1 MKKVFK
7 DYTIPFVGLKIGK
20 HQFEYELDNS
30 FFELFD
36 YQEFNAANVKANLLL
51 TKKAN
56 MLELDFEVV
65 GKVNLNCDLTLEPYN
80 QDIKNKLSIVV
91 KFGDDYEEVN
101 EELLILPHGEYEV
114 EVQQYIY
121 EAVILGLPAK
131 RIHPGVEDGTLD
143 SEILNKLQ
151 ELKPQTSDEKE
162 ETKDEDEID
171 PRWDKLKGLLK
182 D

>member
-20 HQFEYELDNS
+20 HQFEYEIDNS

-36 YQEFNAANVKANLLL
+36 YQEFNAANVHANLVL

-56 MLELDFEVV
+56 MLELDFEVD
-65 GKVNLNCDLTLEPYN
+65 GEVNLNCDLTLEAYN
-80 QDIKNKLSIVV
+80 QDIKNTLSIVI

-101 EELLILPHGEYEV
+101 EELLVLPHGEYEV

-121 EAVILGLPAK
+121 EAVVLGLPAK
-131 RIHPGVEDGTLD
+131 RVHPGVEDGTLD

-151 ELKPQTSDEKE
+151 ELKPQTSDQKE

-171 PRWDKLKGLLK
+171 PRWEKLKGLLK